1 MTVNGKVARGM
12 AYLAAL
18 VWINLYIC
26 RDLFFAEH
34 LGHMNS
40 MHGFWMAMARLAS
53 HHWWRPGWWPYWDAG
68 MPFEWT
74 YAPLVPALTAAWAQ
88 LDGVSTARAFY
99 GVMGM
104 VYVLTPVT
112 LFAMS
117 ARLTRSLG
125 WSFLAAAA
133 YSLMSPMQLL
143 VPNETF
149 AWSRIGGTHR
159 LYLSVVWDE
168 LPHLTALTL
177 LPLVALF
184 MALALQR
191 RRAGYSVAAGAA
203 MALALLANAFA
214 MTMIAIAMISLL
226 VAFGRERW
234 KENVLRVGAAGAG
247 AYLVACPFLPPSL
260 FAAIGRNQQFHKV
273 VQWEPRS
280 FTAAAIVA
288 LGCIVLWQ
296 IFEWRRADWWL
307 RFLGYLAW
315 MTTSIPV
322 MARHLG
328 RSFVPQPMRYT
339 VEADLALALLGVF
352 LARAVA
358 GRWPVAVRAGCA
370 LALLGIGAEQVVSHR
385 KFEKHL
391 TMRATPEST
400 IEYRVARWAGEHLA
414 EGRIWLAGSM
424 GQWFNRWSASAQMT
438 GSSFSTAYGKV
449 HQEVSSEFTSGASP
463 EDAANVLTWLKA
475 YGVQALAVPGKN
487 SPEFWKV
494 LGHPEIFAGCEVLWR
509 EDDTTICR
517 VPGAAN
523 SLGHVVAAG
532 SLVGREPRDWRD
544 VGEAR
549 RYAAALDGARHASVR
564 WNGTDEVTLRTEVP
578 EGSAV
583 SIQITHHPGWRA
595 TANGREAPVE
605 RDGLG
610 LMWLKAPCRGPCEI
624 RLVYGGGMELWLCR
638 WVSALSLLALVAAW
652 RWRRRSSR
660 APYLCCA
667 NNQPGSAGSV

>member
-1 MTVNGKVARGM
+1 M
-12 AYLAAL
+12 L

-26 RDLFFAEH
+26 RDLFVVEH

-40 MHGFWMAMARLAS
+40 MHGFWMALAERAS

-74 YAPLVPALTAAWAQ
+74 YAPLVPAWTAAWAKMA
-88 LDGVSTARAFY
+88 GVSTARAFY
-99 GVMGM
+99 GVMGT

-112 LFAMS
+112 VFVMS
-117 ARLTRSLG
+117 AKLTRSPG
-125 WSFLAAAA
+125 WSFLAATA
-133 YSLMSPMQLL
+133 YSLLSPMQLM
-143 VPNETF
+143 VSNETF
-149 AWSRIGGTHR
+149 AWSRIGGAHR
-159 LYLSVVWDE
+159 LYLTVVWDE
-168 LPHLTALTL
+168 LPHLAALTM
-177 LPLVALF
+177 LPAVVLF
-184 MALALQR
+184 TALALER
-191 RRAGYSVAAGAA
+191 RRAGYAVAAGAA
-203 MALALLANAFA
+203 MAAALLANAFA
-214 MTMIAIAMISLL
+214 MTMIAIGMISLL
-226 VAFGRERW
+226 AAFGRERW
-234 KENVLRVGAAGAG
+234 KENVARVGATCAG

-260 FAAIGRNQQFHKV
+260 LAAIIRNQRFHKV
-273 VQWEPRS
+273 VEWEARS
-280 FTAAAIVA
+280 FTAVAILV
-288 LGCIVLWQ
+288 LGGVVLWYV
-296 IFEWRRADWWL
+296 FKKRRADRWL

-315 MTTSIPV
+315 MMTSIPV

-339 VEADLALALLGVF
+339 VEAELALALAGVF

-358 GRWPVAVRAGCA
+358 GRWPVWVRAGCA
-370 LALLGIGAEQVVSHR
+370 LALVGIGAEQVVSHCQFAKR
-385 KFEKHL
+385 V
-391 TMRATPEST
+391 TTPAAPEST
-400 IEYRVARWAGEHLA
+400 IEYRVARWAGEHVA
-414 EGRIWLAGSM
+414 GGRIWLPGSL

-449 HQEVSSEFTSGASP
+449 HQKVSSEFTSGVSP
-463 EDAANVLTWLKA
+463 EDAANILTWLKA
-475 YGVQALAVPGKN
+475 YGVEALAAPGKN

-517 VPGAAN
+517 VPGAAS

-532 SLVGREPRDWRD
+532 ALVRREPRDWRD

-549 RYAAALDGARHASVR
+549 RYAAALDGARQASVR

-595 TANGREAPVE
+595 TANGRVVAVG

-610 LMWLKAPCRGPCEI
+610 LMSLKEPCRGPCEI
-624 RLVYGGGMELWLCR
+624 RLEYGGGMELWLCR
-638 WVSALSLLALVAAW
+638 GISALTLLVLLAAWWWRRRLVAAQL
-652 RWRRRSSR
+652 
-660 APYLCCA
+660 AIVL
-667 NNQPGSAGSV
+667 SARGV